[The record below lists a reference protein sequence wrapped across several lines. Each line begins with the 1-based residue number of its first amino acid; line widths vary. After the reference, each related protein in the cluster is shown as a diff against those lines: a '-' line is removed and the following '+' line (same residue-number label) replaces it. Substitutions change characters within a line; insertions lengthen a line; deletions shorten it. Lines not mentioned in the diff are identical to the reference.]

1 MTADATPLAS
11 APGSLAHPPP
21 TSGTQDV
28 HLAIRNAATLGGSLV
43 LTWSLAL
50 GVRIF
55 LPRYL
60 GPEQFGIYNF
70 TDAFAA
76 TAFILV
82 ALGVDTYVHK
92 EVPGRIAHAS
102 DFFGGAMLLR
112 LAISV
117 VLLGAMELLLFL
129 THRSLQIQLLVFIFG
144 WAQLFQSINDTQAAL
159 LHAVGKVRGL
169 AAANVTGKLI
179 WGGSIGVGFWIG
191 LGLTSIAWALL
202 LSEITKALF
211 LFRLVR
217 RELQLKVTF
226 DIRAAL
232 AVTIA
237 SLPFFLNL
245 VAYTA
250 YAKVDVTM
258 LSFLASDVEVGWYG
272 AAYNIAG
279 LALFISPLV
288 GWVLLPLISKAAL
301 RSTEEL
307 DNIIQRSLEVI
318 LSIAIPIS
326 LFLALGADLWIRTA
340 FGAAFAPATLGLRK
354 LAPSFILTYAAMVTS
369 TCLIR
374 LERAWAVTAVSF
386 AGLLVNPVL
395 NLILISK
402 VWRSVGPGGG
412 GAGAALALI
421 GTETLVTTALL
432 LLLGKRAFDR
442 ASVVTLS
449 KTAGAAA
456 LTLVVHLAMR
466 GLGPFRLVVDVALYL
481 ALVIGSRALNPNS
494 MIRLARSALHQRSQG
509 MT

>member
-1 MTADATPLAS
+1 LTASAAPLAS
-11 APGSLAHPPP
+11 PPGSVLRQPP
-21 TSGTQDV
+21 TSGSQDIRI
-28 HLAIRNAATLGGSLV
+28 AIRNAATLGGSLL

-60 GPEQFGIYNF
+60 GPAQFGIYNF

-76 TAFILV
+76 TAFVLV

-92 EVPGRIAHAS
+92 EIPARVAHAS

-112 LAISV
+112 LLISV
-117 VLLGAMELLLFL
+117 ALLAGMELLLFL
-129 THRSLQIQLLVFIFG
+129 THRSHQIQLLVFIFG
-144 WAQLFQSINDTQAAL
+144 WAQLFQSVNDTQAAL

-169 AAANVTGKLI
+169 AAANVAGKLI
-179 WGGSIGVGFWIG
+179 WGGSILVGFWLG
-191 LGLTSIAWALL
+191 LWLTSIALALL
-202 LSEITKALF
+202 LSEVIKAIV

-226 DIRAAL
+226 DIGAAI

-288 GWVLLPLISKAAL
+288 GWVLLPLISRAAF
-301 RSTEEL
+301 RSTDEL
-307 DNIIQRSLEVI
+307 DKIIQRSLEMI

-326 LFLALGADLWIRTA
+326 LFLALGADLWIRVA
-340 FGAAFAPATLGLRK
+340 FGAAFAPATLGLRI
-354 LAPSFILTYAAMVTS
+354 LAPVFILTYAAMVTS

-412 GAGAALALI
+412 GAGAAIALI

-442 ASVVTLS
+442 ASVTTLT
-449 KTAGAAA
+449 KTAGAAV
-456 LTLVVHLAMR
+456 LTLLAHLAMS
-466 GLGPFRLVVDVALYL
+466 GLGPLRLVVDLVLYL
-481 ALVIGSRALNPNS
+481 ALVIGSRALNPIE
-494 MIRLARSALHQRSQG
+494 MVRLARSALLRRPQEA
-509 MT
+509 

>member
-1 MTADATPLAS
+1 LTASATPLS
-11 APGSLAHPPP
+11 CPPSNVIQGP
-21 TSGTQDV
+21 PSSGRQDV
-28 HLAIRNAATLGGSLV
+28 LVAIRNAATLGGSLV

-60 GPEQFGIYNF
+60 GPAQFGVYNF

-76 TAFILV
+76 TAFVLV

-92 EVPGRIAHAS
+92 EIPGRVEHAS
-102 DFFGGAMLLR
+102 DFFGGAMLVR

-117 VLLGAMELLLFL
+117 ALLAGMELLLFL
-129 THRSLQIQLLVFIFG
+129 THRSHEIQLLVFIFG
-144 WAQLFQSINDTQAAL
+144 WAQLFQSVNDTQASL

-169 AAANVTGKLI
+169 AAANVVGKLI
-179 WGGSIGVGFWIG
+179 WGGAIVLGFALG
-191 LGLTSIAWALL
+191 LGLTSIALALL
-202 LSEITKALF
+202 LSEVIKAIV

-217 RELQLKVTF
+217 RELDLRITF

-232 AVTIA
+232 AVTLA

-288 GWVLLPLISKAAL
+288 GWVLLPLISRAAL
-301 RSTEEL
+301 RSTDEL

-326 LFLALGADLWIRTA
+326 LFLALGADLWIRAA
-340 FGAAFAPATLGLRK
+340 FGTAFAPATLGLRI
-354 LAPSFILTYAAMVTS
+354 LAPVFILTYAAMVTS

-374 LERAWAVTAVSF
+374 LDRAWAVTAVSF
-386 AGLLVNPVL
+386 AGLLVNPIL
-395 NLILISK
+395 NLVLITQ
-402 VWRSVGPGGG
+402 VWRRLGPGGG
-412 GAGAALALI
+412 GAGAAIALI

-432 LLLGKRAFDR
+432 FLLGKRAFDR
-442 ASVVTLS
+442 ASVMTLT
-449 KTAGAAA
+449 KTAGAAV
-456 LTLVVHLAMR
+456 LTLVAHLAMS
-466 GLGPFRLVVDVALYL
+466 GLGPSRLVVDLALYL
-481 ALVIGSRALNPNS
+481 ALVIGSRALKPNE
-494 MIRLARSALHQRSQG
+494 MFRLARSALLRQPQEA
-509 MT
+509 